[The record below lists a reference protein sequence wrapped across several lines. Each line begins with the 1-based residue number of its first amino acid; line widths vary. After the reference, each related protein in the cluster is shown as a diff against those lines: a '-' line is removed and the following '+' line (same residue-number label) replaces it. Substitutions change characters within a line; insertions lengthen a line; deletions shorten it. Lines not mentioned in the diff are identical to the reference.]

1 MPIRSSTFGRIELN
15 GKEAER
21 FIQHMH
27 EDKPN
32 PAAIP
37 SLERGR
43 EAVEKMARGETFK
56 LRRDRVIKP
65 V

>member
-1 MPIRSSTFGRIELN
+1 MPIKSSTFGRVELS

-21 FIQHMH
+21 FIQHMR

-32 PAAIP
+32 PAALA

-43 EAVEKMARGETFK
+43 KIKEKMDRGETFK
-56 LRRDRVIKP
+56 LRRDRS
-65 V
+65 